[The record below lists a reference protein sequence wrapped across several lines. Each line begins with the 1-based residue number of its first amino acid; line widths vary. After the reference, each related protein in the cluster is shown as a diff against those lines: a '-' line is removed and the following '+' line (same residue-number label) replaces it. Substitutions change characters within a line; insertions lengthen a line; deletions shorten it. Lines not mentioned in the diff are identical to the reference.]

1 MCREAPQ
8 MHVGKP
14 QATQSHPSWV
24 ITVELILV
32 MQHAYYVCFIPRF
45 KAIALGQ
52 EGSGAVRMSGICL
65 HLGHSSLSRGR
76 DFGVSIA
83 ANNIEIFF

>member
-1 MCREAPQ
+1 
-8 MHVGKP
+8 
-14 QATQSHPSWV
+14 
-24 ITVELILV
+24 

-45 KAIALGQ
+45 EAFALGQ
-52 EGSGAVRMSGICL
+52 EDSGAVRMSRICFM